1 MVSFI
6 RTSRVL
12 AGLFFL
18 LFFVQKVS
26 AQDKKLQTL
35 AQLYNQGHYKIVY
48 RKAGRLLMNP
58 AYDQSKDPS
67 KYRQLAALELA
78 KNPNWAKRHA
88 QELESMQKPTDSNMK
103 VATQGSLQ
111 TQQLLKEAQKYIGVP
126 YKTAGIDPSGFDCS
140 GFTCYVFEKQGVKLP
155 RRAMDQFNFCEA
167 IDPEKATAG
176 DLVFFTNGSQINHV
190 GILIS
195 EKGAPKQMIHSSSS
209 IGISIVEIETSSYW
223 QTRIAGYGRVKK

>member
-1 MVSFI
+1 MEQK
-6 RTSRVL
+6 L
-12 AGLFFL
+12 DL
-18 LFFVQKVS
+18 LM
-26 AQDKKLQTL
+26 A
-35 AQLYNQGHYKIVY
+35 QGHFKMVY
-48 RKAGRLLMNP
+48 RKAGRLLMDP
-58 AYDQSKDPS
+58 AYDHSEVPA
-67 KYRQLAALELA
+67 KYRQLASIELA
-78 KNPNWAKRHA
+78 KNPTWAKRHA
-88 QELESMQKPTDSNMK
+88 QELESIEKPTDSNLK
-103 VATQGSLQ
+103 VATQGSAQ

-176 DLVFFTNGSQINHV
+176 DLVFFTNGNHINHV

>member
-26 AQDKKLQTL
+26 AQDNKLQTL

-48 RKAGRLLMNP
+48 RKAGRLLMDP
-58 AYDQSKDPS
+58 SYDQSELPV
-67 KYRQLAALELA
+67 KYRQLAAQELA
-78 KNPNWAKRHA
+78 KNPIWAKRHEWSSWSSPTTSTPAA
-88 QELESMQKPTDSNMK
+88 QVLKGSEQAQK
-103 VATQGSLQ
+103 
-111 TQQLLKEAQKYIGVP
+111 LLYEAQKHIGVP
-126 YKTAGIDPSGFDCS
+126 YKEAGTDPTGFDCS

>member
-1 MVSFI
+1 MPIKKVFGFI
-6 RTSRVL
+6 F
-12 AGLFFL
+12 FFL
-18 LFFVQKVS
+18 GFHASLFAQKS
-26 AQDKKLQTL
+26 MEQKLDL
-35 AQLYNQGHYKIVY
+35 LMAQGHFKMVY
-48 RKAGRLLMNP
+48 RKAGRLLMDP
-58 AYDQSKDPS
+58 AYDHSEVPA
-67 KYRQLAALELA
+67 KYRQLASIELA
-78 KNPNWAKRHA
+78 KNPNWAKRRA
-88 QELESMQKPTDSNMK
+88 LELEWSSWSSPATPTPTVQVVKGSEQAQK
-103 VATQGSLQ
+103 
-111 TQQLLKEAQKYIGVP
+111 LLNEAQKHIGVP
-126 YKTAGIDPSGFDCS
+126 YKEARMDPGGFDCS

-176 DLVFFTNGSQINHV
+176 DLVFFTNGNQINHV